1 MYGLVL
7 EILESFV
14 LDHPQGG
21 KDVWSV
27 IKRKANCS
35 VAGDQAFLRRSCYS
49 DDELFALVN
58 AAARVL
64 QKEFKTEADLL
75 LAFGKYMIRH
85 HYLNGYNDLLEANGA
100 TLRQWLSNL
109 NSLHD
114 HVAKSFEGSNSNAD
128 GENNNMSFQPPIYWC
143 EDCEDVEGSILL
155 HYFTFRGTLLVPM
168 TVGIVQ
174 ELARYQFGIHVTMT
188 QLALQGEP
196 IVKDNS
202 NEDHGEL
209 QQYMQEESECTTWRI
224 TATDPSQRWKLS
236 PTVDMDDVIDFSQM
250 EMPSQCPFSGRS
262 LAGSSFGTLSDD
274 SDDTDYIPRNRS
286 GATNTAGMSKEQL
299 TTIFPFHVLVD
310 RKFTI
315 LQVGTALPSILG
327 LPEEMLTNI
336 HIGEIFDIIRPVM
349 GTAWDWQALK
359 KLEDQQFSLVPC
371 IMVPR
376 KVAPSNRLPT
386 SAINTSQHSEDSI
399 SSTLENSDNGNNLEK
414 KNTQQNLRKRVSM
427 AGARI
432 RFKGSML
439 ELADPTTRRRR
450 RRRRRR
456 RKRESKASGSM
467 YHSDLDDDD
476 DYDLGGLVMFVLS
489 PDANNVTELRHM
501 GLTLTDLPL
510 HTCQRDAVFLGEYIS
525 HEVNMAHNLDKL
537 SKTLELEKNLSNTL
551 LYNMLPKQIAD
562 DLRRGNTVA
571 PEHHDNVGYIGS
583 LWLHTLLV
591 DVVRVD
597 LLHISAI

>member
-7 EILESFV
+7 EILESFI

-21 KDVWSV
+21 KGVWST

-35 VAGDQAFLRRSCYS
+35 VTGDQAFLRRSCYR
-49 DDELFALVN
+49 DDELFALVH

-64 QKEFKTEADLL
+64 RREFKTEADLL
-75 LAFGKYMIRH
+75 LAFGKYMIQH
-85 HYLNGYNDLLEANGA
+85 HYLNGYNDLLQANGA

-114 HVAKSFEGSNSNAD
+114 HVAKSFEGSNSNAG
-128 GENNNMSFQPPIYWC
+128 GENNMSFQPPIYWC

-155 HYFTFRGTLLVPM
+155 HYFSFRGTLLVPM

-174 ELARYQFGIHVTMT
+174 ELAHHQFGIHVTMT
-188 QLALQGEP
+188 QLALQGES
-196 IVKDNS
+196 IVKNNVTEDN
-202 NEDHGEL
+202 GKL
-209 QQYMQEESECTTWRI
+209 QRRTEEESECTTWRI

-250 EMPSQCPFSGRS
+250 EMPSKCPFSGRS
-262 LAGSSFGTLSDD
+262 LAGSSIGTFSDD
-274 SDDTDYIPRNRS
+274 SDDTDYVPRNRG
-286 GATNTAGMSKEQL
+286 GATDTAGMSKEQL

-315 LQVGTALPSILG
+315 LQVGAALSSILG
-327 LPEEMLTNI
+327 RPEETLTNV
-336 HIGEIFDIIRPVM
+336 HIGDIFDIIRPVM

-371 IMVPR
+371 MMVPR
-376 KVAPSNRLPT
+376 KVTSSNRR
-386 SAINTSQHSEDSI
+386 SFNTVSTNNNQNGEDSI
-399 SSTLENSDNGNNLEK
+399 SSIRGSSNNGNGLER
-414 KNTQQNLRKRVSM
+414 KNSQQNLRRKVSM
-427 AGARI
+427 VGARI

-439 ELADPTTRRRR
+439 ELTDPTTRRRR
-450 RRRRRR
+450 RRRKRRQ
-456 RKRESKASGSM
+456 KREIKASGSM
-467 YHSDLDDDD
+467 YHSHLDDDD
-476 DYDLGGLVMFVLS
+476 DDNDYGGLVMFVLS

-501 GLTLTDLPL
+501 GLTMTDLPL

-562 DLRRGNTVA
+562 DLRSGNTVA
-571 PEHHDNVGYIGS
+571 PEHHDNV
-583 LWLHTLLV
+583 
-591 DVVRVD
+591 R
-597 LLHISAI
+597 